1 MSSNQELT
9 IEQLL
14 KDFAIEQSDFESFF
28 NFYNNDFKEY
38 GNEIYND
45 FKVRLV
51 HLKYFLENSWWNN
64 RFHFLWKYYKNYEQ
78 VIDLGF
84 SVPYLPIHLYKLG
97 KLNELPKML
106 YVDGNETSKKLADNI
121 LGKLNIRAKFV
132 TGDLLDK
139 STWKSIDSDLTN
151 DSKLFCLFETIEH
164 LNDPTEFWGHIGKYN
179 GSDMTLSLPIGF
191 KIPSHNHSF
200 QNEKEAINYIQQY
213 LELKES
219 KVFDGKVNGSEY
231 RIFTALGSII

>member
-1 MSSNQELT
+1 MGSNQVLT
-9 IEQLL
+9 IEKLL

-38 GNEIYND
+38 GNEVYKD

-51 HLKYFLENSWWNN
+51 HLKYFLENSWWNH

-84 SVPYLPIHLYKLG
+84 SVPYLPIHLYELE
-97 KLNELPKML
+97 KLNELPKTL

-121 LGKLNIRAKFV
+121 LGTLNIRAKFV
-132 TGDLLDK
+132 IGDLLDE
-139 STWKSIDSDLTN
+139 STWKTIDSDLTDGN
-151 DSKLFCLFETIEH
+151 KLFCSFETIEH
-164 LNDPTEFWGHIGKYN
+164 LDDPTEFWRHIGKYS
-179 GSDMTLSLPIGF
+179 GSDMTLSLPIGP
-191 KIPSHNHSF
+191 KIPSHNLTF

-219 KVFDGKVNGSEY
+219 KVFNGKVNGSEY
-231 RIFTALGSII
+231 NLFTALGCII